1 MLNCKDFVQQS
12 GNLIDNEQLTIGQKI
27 NNKLHLFLCH
37 HCRNYLNQASTVAS
51 MSSNLE
57 LEPASEQ
64 LIEKSV
70 SKMKQSSSD

>member
-37 HCRNYLNQASTVAS
+37 HCRNYVNQAITVAS
-51 MSSNLE
+51 LSNNLE
-57 LEPASEQ
+57 LEPAAEQ
-64 LIEKSV
+64 LIEESV